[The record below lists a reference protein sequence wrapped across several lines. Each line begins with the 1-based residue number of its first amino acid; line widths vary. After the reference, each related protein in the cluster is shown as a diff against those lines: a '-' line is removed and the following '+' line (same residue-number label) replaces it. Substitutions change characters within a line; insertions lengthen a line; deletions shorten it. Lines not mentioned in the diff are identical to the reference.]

1 MLSLELLLV
10 LVLTLLNGALAMSEL
25 AVVSSRPARL
35 RAMVERGVK
44 GSRRALALASDPGR
58 FLSTVQIGITLVGV
72 ASGAFSGAT
81 LGERLSSWLAA
92 NGMPA
97 AWAQV
102 IGVGLV
108 VGAITYVSLIVG
120 ELAPKRLAL
129 NNPEKLACAV
139 APAMTFLAN
148 VSHPVVWLVDRSGKL
163 VLALLGQAQQREQVV
178 TEDEIK
184 ALVAEAESA
193 GVVEPGE
200 RQMIAR
206 VLRLGDQP
214 VVSVMTPRNEIELV
228 DLGDPLPEILALI
241 EKSQHARFPVHEG
254 AGDVEIVGV
263 IQARDLVGA
272 TVASLDDLRRHVKG
286 APVIPATVDALD
298 VVETLRKAPVRMG
311 LVHDEY
317 GHFLGVVTPADLLEA
332 IVGAFADD
340 EGAAE
345 ESIVE
350 RSDGSLLISGWTPAG
365 EMADALGA
373 PLPDHPSYATAA
385 GFLIQAFGHLPAV
398 GESIDVGA
406 WSFEILD
413 LDGRR
418 IDKILATRRMARAR

>member
-10 LVLTLLNGALAMSEL
+10 FVLTLLNGALAMSEL

-72 ASGAFSGAT
+72 LSGAFSGAT
-81 LGERLSSWLAA
+81 LGERLSSWLAL

-108 VGAITYVSLIVG
+108 VSAITYVSLIVG
-120 ELAPKRLAL
+120 ELAPKQLAL

-139 APAMTFLAN
+139 APAMTILAN
-148 VSHPVVWLVDRSGKL
+148 VSHPVVWLVDRSGKV
-163 VLALLGQAQQREQVV
+163 VLALLGQGQSREQTV

-184 ALVAEAESA
+184 ALVAEGESA

-214 VVSVMTPRNEIELV
+214 VVSVMTPRTEIELL
-228 DLGDPLPEILALI
+228 DFNDPFEKILARI
-241 EKSQHARFPVHEG
+241 EMSQHARFPVHEG
-254 AGDVEIVGV
+254 EGDVEVVGV
-263 IQARDLVGA
+263 IQARDLIGMR
-272 TVASLDDLRRHVKG
+272 LDTLEDLRRHVKA

-317 GHFLGVVTPADLLEA
+317 GHFLGIVTPADLLEA
-332 IVGAFADD
+332 IVGAFAD
-340 EGAAE
+340 EQGQAE
-345 ESIVE
+345 EAVVE
-350 RSDGSLLISGWTPAG
+350 RNDGSLLISGWTPVG
-365 EMADALGA
+365 DMADALEL
-373 PLPDHPSYATAA
+373 PLPDHRSYATAA
-385 GFLIQAFGHLPAV
+385 GFLIQAFGRLPGV
-398 GESIDVGA
+398 GEKIDIGK

-418 IDKILATRRMARAR
+418 IDKFLATRRAA